1 MINISISLALAVVAF
16 VRMQLFADGGGVDV
30 ARQQCAA
37 RAAIAVFVRKLQR
50 CNCRHLAALHALLKG
65 ALRTR
70 PNRITALV
78 NSTAN
83 VEPELPDA
91 ELRSGAGPRRCSASQ
106 CNCR

>member
-1 MINISISLALAVVAF
+1 MSISLALAVVAF

-30 ARQQCAA
+30 AGQQCAA

-70 PNRITALV
+70 SSLRIRRGAL
-78 NSTAN
+78 
-83 VEPELPDA
+83 
-91 ELRSGAGPRRCSASQ
+91 PRNDLGVTTRIARCGLYI
-106 CNCR
+106 